1 MQPLFKTLVFLLLA
15 AMITA
20 PLAAQDLRP
29 DVSSHQRP
37 AGCHDDGN
45 IPVPGPTSHSCCQ
58 SGHDVAMLPQASC
71 LDLSSQAAVP
81 LMHSERTIVFV
92 VLSGFSNLAIV
103 SGDPPVTSPLRI

>member
-1 MQPLFKTLVFLLLA
+1 MQALFKTLVFLLLA

-45 IPVPGPTSHSCCQ
+45 IPVPGPTSHSCCHG
-58 SGHDVAMLPQASC
+58 GHDFAILPQSFC
-71 LDLSSQAAVP
+71 LPSQATAS
-81 LMHSERTIVFV
+81 LMYSEATIVV
-92 VLSGFSNLAIV
+92 AALNDFSNLAIV
-103 SGDPPVTSPLRI
+103 SGDPPVTSPLRL